1 MVDILVVCRRVHASL
16 RAVSKKKRGDK
27 MNIPIWVLCLIGF
40 SVLVLMY
47 FIFALIVATKDWKG
61 PMQ

>member
-1 MVDILVVCRRVHASL
+1 
-16 RAVSKKKRGDK
+16 